1 MLASW
6 NIHMLIQTSEKE
18 IDLCG
23 DNGNNKLFQCDG
35 GAPAV
40 FPHTGQIHEVFK
52 SFVKALPALELS
64 GQIHN
69 LDQPRD

>member
-1 MLASW
+1 MLANW

-52 SFVKALPALELS
+52 SFVK
-64 GQIHN
+64 
-69 LDQPRD
+69 